1 MARVRLRRLL
11 IVLLIC
17 AAVAFTE
24 AIPYLLIIAL
34 CVLPFAV
41 ILEVVQFI
49 KGERKQFIAIPI
61 AVIVVV
67 GWAAVLAVLLNV
79 KWTALP

>member
-1 MARVRLRRLL
+1 M
-11 IVLLIC
+11 LIC
-17 AAVAFTE
+17 AAVVFTE
-24 AIPYLLIIAL
+24 AVPYLVIIAL
-34 CVLPFAV
+34 CVLLFAV
-41 ILEVVQFI
+41 IAEVVQFI
-49 KGERKQFIAIPI
+49 KGERKRFVAIPL